1 MSDAELK
8 ELIAGCRKGN
18 RESQEKL
25 YRKLYNYAMSICLR
39 YSRDREEAK
48 EIVNDGFV
56 KVFSRMEKYSD
67 ELSFQGWVRRI
78 MINSAI
84 DFYRKNQKHYNSL
97 DIVYASHVSVN
108 ESAIESLSE
117 EEIMGLVQQLAPSY
131 RIVFNLYVMEGFKHE
146 EIAQK
151 LNISAGTSKSNLA
164 KARVKLQM
172 MLETMYGENCRNYG

>member
-1 MSDAELK
+1 
-8 ELIAGCRKGN
+8 
-18 RESQEKL
+18 
-25 YRKLYNYAMSICLR
+25 
-39 YSRDREEAK
+39 
-48 EIVNDGFV
+48 
-56 KVFSRMEKYSD
+56 
-67 ELSFQGWVRRI
+67 

>member
-1 MSDAELK
+1 MSDSELK
-8 ELIAGCRKGN
+8 ELIAACRKGN

-67 ELSFQGWVRRI
+67 DLSFQGWVRRI

-84 DFYRKNQKHYNSL
+84 DFYRKNQKHYHSL

-108 ESAIESLSE
+108 ESAVNNLSE
-117 EEIMGLVQQLAPSY
+117 EEIMSLVQQLAPSY

-151 LNISAGTSKSNLA
+151 LNISTGTSKSNLA
-164 KARVKLQM
+164 KARMKLQM
-172 MLETMYGENCRNYG
+172 MLEALYGENCRNYG